1 MSQVLVFGS
10 INMDLVVET
19 GTFPQI
25 GETLP
30 GASFCDACRREGA
43 NQAVAVVVAAARL
56 GAHVTMLG
64 QVGSDAF
71 DAEIRWQG
79 QLGEA

>member
-19 GTFPQI
+19 GTFPRI
-25 GETLP
+25 GEILP
-30 GASFCDACRREGA
+30 GASFATHAGGKGA
-43 NQAVAVVVAAARL
+43 NQAVARL
-56 GAHVTMLG
+56 GAHVAMLG
-64 QVGSDAF
+64 RVGSDAF